1 MKNSSIASKL
11 ITLYRYAI
19 RLLPVYVIH
28 CISPLINR
36 ATDDNSPTQNKCT
49 EYEIFMSYK
58 LHLSTIVLGP
68 LQMLEGSDY
77 ILKHYHHLKNICH
90 WGSSQIPPCA

>member
-11 ITLYRYAI
+11 ITLYRYAS
-19 RLLPVYVIH
+19 RLLYVIH
-28 CISPLINR
+28 CISPLINW
-36 ATDDNSPTQNKCT
+36 ATDDNQPTQNKCT
-49 EYEIFMSYK
+49 EYEIFMYYK
-58 LHLSTIVLGP
+58 VHLSTIVFGP

-90 WGSSQIPPCA
+90 